1 MIKLKDLMEASIDPK
16 LVARSKESGKLVYF
30 KTPQAKD
37 AAMKAGTHEDPKA
50 KKADTPK
57 ASVKPNSMFGGDYP
71 VGSLQYRLQKN
82 NPKDAVK
89 YDNQSKS
96 PSKVKIGDV
105 NVTKDKQTGI
115 VHLQDTNTYGNR
127 PFTNTSILPKDIPT
141 VIKHLSQPNPIK
153 FRITSVNSIYKDTF
167 VTKSNDGITITDKS
181 KRFWPTVR
189 FKSNELPNLIK
200 YFKE

>member
-1 MIKLKDLMEASIDPK
+1 MEASIDPK

-96 PSKVKIGDV
+96 PTHTKIGD
-105 NVTKDKQTGI
+105 NIEAKKDKQTGI
-115 VHLQDTNTYGNR
+115 IHLKDTNTYGGR
-127 PFTNTSILPKDIPT
+127 IWTNTSILPNDIST
-141 VIKHLSQPNPIK
+141 MIKHLSQPNPIK
-153 FRITSVNSIYKDTF
+153 FRIGSVNSIYKDTF
-167 VTKSNDGITITDKS
+167 VTKSKDGISIKDKS
-181 KRFWPTVR
+181 KKGWPSVNLPI
-189 FKSNELPNLIK
+189 SELPNLIK
-200 YFKE
+200 YLEQNK

>member
-1 MIKLKDLMEASIDPK
+1 MANIRLKELVEAIIDPK
-16 LVARSKESGKLVYF
+16 LVARNKESGKLVYF

-37 AAMKAGTHEDPKA
+37 AAVKAGSHLEPKG
-50 KKADTPK
+50 KKGDTPK
-57 ASVKPNSMFGGDYP
+57 AAAKPNDMFGGDY
-71 VGSLQYRLQKN
+71 K
-82 NPKDAVK
+82 KDRGNDSQTGDSTK
-89 YDNQSKS
+89 STQSKS

-181 KRFWPTVR
+181 KKYWPTVR